1 MKLAA
6 IQSSLGS
13 FGRPLLA
20 LGVTIILAFA
30 LENGVAL
37 GMEHG
42 GVGGGAASPAEWV
55 PYHNA
60 ATGLSFRYP
69 ASLRIRERD
78 PRPFRVP
85 EGGEVT
91 DLVGDTATNPDTT
104 VLRFLVKAGEMTPE
118 IAARRARGLRENHAN
133 DTPNRESLTPMQL
146 DGHEALVEVSCGRG
160 ACQWYVN
167 LLQPRECTIL
177 SLLGGTDANEAFP
190 PPHDGSFPLLSIIRT
205 VHFDTS
211 PK

>member
-6 IQSSLGS
+6 IQSSLRS

-20 LGVTIILAFA
+20 LAVTMIFA
-30 LENGVAL
+30 LALDSRIAL

-55 PYHNA
+55 PYHNS

-91 DLVGDTATNPDTT
+91 DVVGDTDVNPGTV
-104 VLRFLVKAGEMTPE
+104 VLRFIVKRGEITPE
-118 IAARRARGLRENHAN
+118 TAAAKAPRNARGLREGY
-133 DTPNRESLTPMQL
+133 E
-146 DGHEALVEVSCGRG
+146 
-160 ACQWYVN
+160 
-167 LLQPRECTIL
+167 
-177 SLLGGTDANEAFP
+177 
-190 PPHDGSFPLLSIIRT
+190 
-205 VHFDTS
+205 
-211 PK
+211 